1 MVFILYKR
9 LLYIS
14 PLTLSLNQLI
24 TENFLQFYIFKKQK
38 QNKKCNYFIFIPDF
52 FFFFTFCQVL
62 VISGYNFVPKI

>member
-38 QNKKCNYFIFIPDF
+38 QNKNVITLFLYQI